1 MKLPVRFHDS
11 QHEQDK
17 TTYMGW
23 LIKAEAALRQ
33 LGVLHILDDSPPTR
47 QSVAADNTE
56 LNPKNAAQV
65 AGFA

>member
-1 MKLPVRFHDS
+1 
-11 QHEQDK
+11 
-17 TTYMGW
+17 MGW

>member
-1 MKLPVRFHDS
+1 
-11 QHEQDK
+11 
-17 TTYMGW
+17 MGW

-47 QSVAADNTE
+47 QSVAADNPE
-56 LNPKNAAQV
+56 LNPKNAARV

>member
-1 MKLPVRFHDS
+1 
-11 QHEQDK
+11 
-17 TTYMGW
+17 MGW

-65 AGFA
+65 AGFISTMEGSMEDGDLASTGV